1 MKKMLIIFVMC
12 MLLYSPSSFAI
23 VKGKGEV
30 KLSERSLDNFVYYI
44 KGDWP
49 GRKKGRYNPAWFVLS
64 SDGTWSTFQWCP
76 YSECWSN
83 EKKSIE
89 QCETTTGV
97 QCGVFAKRRTIYWE
111 NGINTKTNKAK
122 LKSKMSYE
130 QIKSELTRLGFYGKT
145 TTVTKKDNLTNEDIV
160 EQLKTIKKLYDEGA
174 LTKEEFQKAKKKL
187 LN

>member
-1 MKKMLIIFVMC
+1 M
-12 MLLYSPSSFAI
+12 YNPSSFAVI
-23 VKGKGEV
+23 KGKGEV
-30 KLSERSLDNFVYYI
+30 KMSDDAVDHFIQYI
-44 KGDWP
+44 RGKIKD
-49 GRKKGRYNPAWFVLS
+49 GRRWKPAVFILS
-64 SDGTWSTFQWCP
+64 SNGEWHMAWYCP
-76 YSECWSN
+76 YNECIEN
-83 EKKSIE
+83 ERKTVE
-89 QCETTTGV
+89 RCERETGV
-97 QCGVFAKRRTIYWE
+97 KCGVFAKRRTIYWE